1 MSDDRAM
8 SNEDTLLAHL
18 VPKLTPQVEDAATDA
33 LAYILNTSKRS
44 RKALVDLVSDDAF
57 RLDELDLCRTQVVR
71 DDQSRLDLVGYDA
84 DGRACLVI
92 ESKFWAQLLDGQAS
106 SYIDFLTPPEQTL
119 LLFVAP
125 EVRHVKLWK
134 EIDTQFR
141 RDKPH
146 ARLTPVEHRAM
157 KYVATVEYEDQRKRV
172 AIVSWGDLLQQLEAA
187 DPSMAPDIRQ
197 LQGLARA
204 QDDVAFAPLHVEDLG
219 ATVPRRLLDF
229 NRIVNDVVGA
239 RGVHDGWM
247 TTEGLKAAPQSDGHL
262 RYFRF
267 VDQWTGRTSTDVA
280 LCISY
285 EQWAKSGDTP
295 LWLRI
300 WHNKQ
305 DEIDAIRGSY
315 TGTTRWSPGNH
326 MWIPLQLRTGVEY
339 HDVLDLVAAELKKIG
354 EIILG

>member
-1 MSDDRAM
+1 MSDD
-8 SNEDTLLAHL
+8 DTLLAHL

-33 LAYILNTSKRS
+33 LAYILNTSERS
-44 RKALVDLVSDDAF
+44 RMELVDLVSDDAF
-57 RLDELDLCRTQVVR
+57 RLDDLDLCRTQVVR
-71 DDQSRLDLVGYDA
+71 DDRSRLDLVGYDA

-106 SYIDFLTPPEQTL
+106 SYIDYLTPERPSL

-125 EVRHVKLWK
+125 EVRHVKLWN
-134 EIDTQFR
+134 EVETQFR
-141 RDKPH
+141 RDKPG
-146 ARLTPVEHRAM
+146 ACLTPVEHRAL
-157 KYVATVEYEDQRKRV
+157 KRVATVEFEGQRKR
-172 AIVSWGDLLQQLEAA
+172 AALVSWGDLLRHLEAA

-204 QDDVAFAPLHVEDLG
+204 QDDVAFAPLHAEDLG

-239 RGVHDGWM
+239 RGVHECWM
-247 TTEGLKAAPQSDGHL
+247 STEGLKAAPQSDGHL

-267 VDQWTGRTSTDVA
+267 VDEVTGRMSTDLA

-300 WHNKQ
+300 WHDKQ
-305 DEIDAIRGSY
+305 VEIDAIRRSY

-339 HDVLDLVAAELKKIG
+339 HDVLDLVVAELKKIG
-354 EIILG
+354 KIILG